1 MQKRAQLI
9 TDLTTNRDG
18 YPEGAMRQS
27 TEIGFPGKLK
37 NHIDITM
44 TPFLKRKD
52 FAGTPESPLYWV
64 ERMYQGLLA
73 HQFQTA
79 KDAYAGIMKQAEAK
93 GITEAQREKV
103 LSIMSAIGIGFDKE
117 GKLEEMQK
125 SASKEVAPD
134 DIIAAVVNAAKS
146 HYSNQQKIEAMGKI
160 IAHEKQQI
168 KIDSLKAE
176 AAAYSGITS
185 SIRKYAAMISEN
197 AIAKDVTEKY
207 LIAKVIDNRE
217 IKANEFPTDIVNKSE
232 VVLACLSAEGRQ
244 LRQDGW
250 SHTDIMEHF
259 KCEAQAQPPM
269 PTTDPGADKKWVFDP
284 GQKSWVATQ
293 KNPPTYGSKKVAVT
307 PPGMEKTVKELKK
320 NKDVDNPWAVAW
332 WLKNKEKGKS
342 AKKTAAG
349 KFNSLVDA
357 YVYDLS
363 LNGGPDEEVGDAE
376 STGWYGLMKG
386 DLIGDTTGEAYS
398 QLPKEDED
406 FLSSQAGA
414 IICVDSNG
422 FVYVDYFT
430 DETELMTKWSEIEA
444 GVNKDLEG
452 SEYRK
457 SEGQRHMPKYFEEDV
472 ETDPKRHN
480 INEEDFIGKLD
491 VPMSSNIE
499 DELKSEP
506 EREIENYL
514 REHEE
519 EMGNAFESGFDV
531 NANKQLIAE
540 INTQAKAKKISMG
553 EHRALASKIMSRKA
567 RNLDELYVELAKIR
581 LLHQD

>member
-1 MQKRAQLI
+1 
-9 TDLTTNRDG
+9 
-18 YPEGAMRQS
+18 
-27 TEIGFPGKLK
+27 
-37 NHIDITM
+37 
-44 TPFLKRKD
+44 
-52 FAGTPESPLYWV
+52 
-64 ERMYQGLLA
+64 
-73 HQFQTA
+73 
-79 KDAYAGIMKQAEAK
+79 
-93 GITEAQREKV
+93 
-103 LSIMSAIGIGFDKE
+103 
-117 GKLEEMQK
+117 
-125 SASKEVAPD
+125 
-134 DIIAAVVNAAKS
+134 
-146 HYSNQQKIEAMGKI
+146 
-160 IAHEKQQI
+160 
-168 KIDSLKAE
+168 
-176 AAAYSGITS
+176 
-185 SIRKYAAMISEN
+185 
-197 AIAKDVTEKY
+197 
-207 LIAKVIDNRE
+207 
-217 IKANEFPTDIVNKSE
+217 
-232 VVLACLSAEGRQ
+232 
-244 LRQDGW
+244 
-250 SHTDIMEHF
+250 
-259 KCEAQAQPPM
+259 
-269 PTTDPGADKKWVFDP
+269 
-284 GQKSWVATQ
+284 
-293 KNPPTYGSKKVAVT
+293 
-307 PPGMEKTVKELKK
+307 
-320 NKDVDNPWAVAW
+320 
-332 WLKNKEKGKS
+332 
-342 AKKTAAG
+342 
-349 KFNSLVDA
+349 
-357 YVYDLS
+357 
-363 LNGGPDEEVGDAE
+363 
-376 STGWYGLMKG
+376 MKG

-430 DETELMTKWSEIEA
+430 DETELMAKWSEIEA